1 MVFDVVVAPVHLGS
15 TPGRVVV
22 EVGASIKEFSFV
34 DEGKG
39 AMASGSRLGLSNRTR
54 LCCNCKNET
63 VINLGQR

>member
-22 EVGASIKEFSFV
+22 EVGASIKELSFV

-39 AMASGSRLGLSNRTR
+39 AVPFGSRLVLSHLTR

-63 VINLGQR
+63 VTTIN